1 MSLSR
6 YIAIFAILALG
17 VWGVLSVI
25 SYYQFDNRVSLVGDS
40 LALKAPPE
48 RIVRYTEYDESGQP
62 LPEPSEGANNN
73 LIQYLYATEVEVP
86 PTAYEGVKED
96 ISKRTPNTQ
105 LFLKS
110 VEPINDEEVKET
122 YVGKFYSNITFDKRG
137 NKWYQVESA
146 TTTKTAFII
155 QTKPTVLA
163 QVKQLFG
170 QPALADDYFAGAGDG
185 WINHRSST
193 VWATTHDAATGG
205 TAFPTETPTLNN
217 VSAGEEAIG
226 SDWQI
231 DRLFLPFDTSAISSG
246 AAISAVSL
254 NVYVTGTST
263 SGDLDPTN
271 NYINVVQTTQPNS
284 TTLTTADY
292 DLCGDA
298 VSNPT
303 TGATNIS
310 IHSGFTAPLPAYT
323 AISLNATGLTWVKKS
338 GESSAC
344 GGGTG
349 VTCLGLREGHDIT
362 NTEPNPVAGGASG
375 ITAMTSEQTGTSQ
388 DPYLSVTFSVANPA
402 LKINGGTLKVN
413 GGTLKV
419 N

>member
-1 MSLSR
+1 MSLPR
-6 YIAIFAILALG
+6 YIAIFAILAFI
-17 VWGVLSVI
+17 VWGILSVI
-25 SYYQFDNRVSLVGDS
+25 SYFQFDNRVSLVGDTLS
-40 LALKAPPE
+40 LKAPPE
-48 RIVRYTEYDESGQP
+48 RIVQYTEYDQSGRP
-62 LPEPSEGANNN
+62 LAEPSEGANNN
-73 LIQYLYATEVEVP
+73 LIKYLYATEVEVP
-86 PTAYEGVKED
+86 PANYEGVKED

-110 VEPINDEEVKET
+110 VEPINEEEVKET
-122 YVGKFYSNITFDKRG
+122 YVGKFYSDVTFDKRG

-146 TTTKTAFII
+146 TTTKTAFNI
-155 QTKPTVLA
+155 QTKPTVLT

-185 WINHRSST
+185 WVTHRSSD
-193 VWATTHDAATGG
+193 VWSTTHGAATGG
-205 TAFPTETPTLNN
+205 SASPASTPTFNN
-217 VSAGEEAIG
+217 VGSGEEALG
-226 SDWQI
+226 SDWEI

-254 NVYVTGTST
+254 NVYVTATST
-263 SGDLDPTN
+263 AGDLDPTN

-298 VSNPT
+298 VTNPT
-303 TGATNIS
+303 TGAADVS
-310 IHSGFTAPLPAYT
+310 LYSGFTAPLPAYT
-323 AISLNATGLTWVKKS
+323 AISLNATGLTWIKKS

-362 NTEPNPVAGGASG
+362 DTEPNPVAGGTSG
-375 ITAMTSEQTGTSQ
+375 ITVNTSEATGTSQ
-388 DPYLSVTFSVANPA
+388 DPYLTVTFSVASPA
-402 LKINGGTLKVN
+402 LRINGGTLKVN